1 MATIQTAINLYDGM
15 SPTLRS
21 MSNALNTLINT
32 FETMQNVSARP
43 IDTSSIDAAK
53 NAFGTVDDVAN
64 NDSKNVGNV
73 SNNIGSVNVDTSSV
87 ASARNDIEAINNAVD
102 GIEKNVGNVNIDTS
116 GVNTVANDINTV
128 NGAID
133 SVERNIGNVNI
144 DTSGIASAI
153 NEVGTV
159 NNAVDS
165 IERNIGNVSINTSS
179 VSAAKNNINTVNGA
193 IDKIDRNVGQVNI
206 DTSDIPPTITQIRTV
221 NNAIDS
227 VERNVGR
234 VTFDMTVFNEMLR
247 MLSSI
252 NTRFDE
258 MFGKIKKNTDEQEK
272 HENAIDNSAEAAN
285 KLKSILATIGIGMG
299 IKEVLNL
306 SDSLSQTTAR
316 LNTIVD
322 KESDVKELQDK
333 IFASAER
340 SRGSYLDMAD
350 TVAKLSQRT
359 GDLFNNNEAILFAEN
374 LNKMFAIAGA
384 SQEEAKSASLQL
396 TQAMG
401 SGVLRGEELNAIFE
415 SAPNLIQTIADYIQ
429 KNEQV
434 ARQMADA
441 VGVSYESMS
450 TNAMM
455 HIRSLAEEGQL
466 TSGLIKNAMLGATDD
481 INKQFENMPYTWAQ
495 VWTTVSNV
503 LLNAFQPALQVIGSA
518 ANWIGQNWSSIEP
531 IFWGL
536 AAAVSYCAIVY
547 GGYIAITKISA
558 LIQGIAAAA
567 SALHAGQTLAEAAAT
582 KTATGAQAGF
592 NAALL
597 ANPITWIVIAIAA
610 VIAAIVIWINKIGG
624 LKVAWL
630 TVVNAVLTAWDALKI
645 GFFTGVYWVQ
655 NLWDKLSLALK
666 SAGTSIANFMGDM
679 KVNVLTIL
687 QNMINSAIDI
697 INGFINAL
705 NKIPGVSISAIE
717 KVTFATQAKM
727 ENEAAKQARNDDL
740 ANYRKEIEANA
751 ADRDA
756 KLNQMKTDAAN
767 DAADRQAKID
777 AAKNAA
783 KEKDSAN
790 EMSSLYEGIN
800 NNTAATA
807 ENTDSM
813 SDSMGGLEDSLEY
826 MVDVAEREAINRFT
840 TAEINVTQTNNN
852 NINSGM
858 DIDGVMERWNT
869 DFTEI
874 LDTAAEGVHE

>member
-15 SPTLRS
+15 SPALRS
-21 MSNALNTLINT
+21 MSNALNILIST

-64 NDSKNVGNV
+64 NDSKAVGNV
-73 SNNIGSVNVDTSSV
+73 SNSTGSVNVDTSSV
-87 ASARNDIEAINNAVD
+87 AAARNDIEAINNAVD

-116 GVNTVANDINTV
+116 GVSAVTNDIDTV
-128 NGAID
+128 NGVID
-133 SVERNIGNVNI
+133 GIERNIGNVNI
-144 DTSGIASAI
+144 DTSVVASAI

-165 IERNIGNVSINTSS
+165 IERNIGNV
-179 VSAAKNNINTVNGA
+179 
-193 IDKIDRNVGQVNI
+193 NI
-206 DTSDIPPTITQIRTV
+206 DTSNVASARNDIGTINGTIDGIERNVGNVNVDTSSIPPTIDEIRTVNDVIDSIERNVGKVNINTTRTVSARNAIGTV

-227 VERNVGR
+227 IDRNVAKVNIDTASLKAARSELANLNVLLDGVEDNVR
-234 VTFDMTVFNEMLR
+234 RGKEEQDKFND
-247 MLSSI
+247 SI
-252 NTRFDE
+252 NAGNNIASKF
-258 MFGKIKKNTDEQEK
+258 
-272 HENAIDNSAEAAN
+272 
-285 KLKSILATIGIGMG
+285 KSILATIGVGVG
-299 IKEVLNL
+299 IKETFDL
-306 SDSLSQTTAR
+306 SDELTQTTAR
-316 LNTIVD
+316 LNMIVD
-322 KESDVKELQDK
+322 KESNINELQEK
-333 IFASAER
+333 IFASAQR
-340 SRGSYLDMAD
+340 SRTSYTAMAD

-359 GDLFNNNEAILFAEN
+359 GDLFNNNEAILFTEN

-401 SGVLRGEELNAIFE
+401 SGVLRGEEFNAIFE
-415 SAPNLIQTIADYIQ
+415 AAPNIMQQIADSMGVPIGSMR
-429 KNEQV
+429 E
-434 ARQMADA
+434 MA
-441 VGVSYESMS
+441 
-450 TNAMM
+450 
-455 HIRSLAEEGQL
+455 AEGKI
-466 TSGLIKNAMLGATDD
+466 TSDIIKNAMLGSTAEIDA
-481 INKQFENMPYTWAQ
+481 QFQQMPYTWAQ
-495 VWTTVSNV
+495 VWTTIQNV
-503 LLNAFQPALQVIGSA
+503 LLEAFQPLLQAIGSA
-518 ANWIGQNWSSIEP
+518 ADWIGTNWSTIEP

-536 AAAVSYCAIVY
+536 AAAVGVLAAAY
-547 GGYIAITKISA
+547 GIWQVVT
-558 LIQGIAAAA
+558 LIQTAAQW
-567 SALHAGQTLAEAAAT
+567 AL
-582 KTATGAQAGF
+582 

-610 VIAAIVIWINKIGG
+610 VVAAIVIWINKIGG

-655 NLWDKLSLALK
+655 NLWDKLSYSLK

-679 KVNVLTIL
+679 KVNVLMIL

-697 INGFINAL
+697 INGFISAL

-727 ENEAAKQARNDDL
+727 ENEAAKQARNEDL

-777 AAKNAA
+777 AAKIANAA
-783 KEKDSAN
+783 KGSNNSME
-790 EMSSLYEGIN
+790 SLLEGISGSTTDTAA
-800 NNTAATA
+800 NTA
-807 ENTDSM
+807 EM

-852 NINSGM
+852 NINSDM